1 MPVGSQPVARDNVF
15 LYRQEAERL
24 RRAAESIMNAELRR
38 QYLDVALQYDQLA
51 DSVIRMRGGPGGPES

>member
-1 MPVGSQPVARDNVF
+1 VEVGSRAVADNVF

-24 RRAAESIMNAELRR
+24 RRAAESIVNAELRR

-51 DSVIRMRGGPGGPES
+51 DSITPKRPGVPES